1 MRFLVFLCFF
11 NLFLFAD
18 VKIISIKQTQNGVLL
33 NFNQN
38 ITEKDFKSFILQ
50 NKQEFRY
57 VYDVNAELLGSA
69 KNFKFQK
76 EIQVK
81 IAQNSKD
88 RVRIVVSSNKQQKI
102 TLTASKK
109 QANFTILNA
118 KSMQNTPSIT
128 SLFETPKRATNIKNT
143 QTSIKRKVVVID
155 PGHGGKDCGA
165 VGVSKVCEKKI
176 VLNIGKYLK
185 DELARRGYL
194 VYMTRDKDKFI
205 SLRERTKFANQKE
218 ADLFVSIHANA
229 VAENKEKLQGIESY
243 FLSTAR
249 SERAKKVA
257 ALENKDDTEVMTYF
271 SKQSFLNTLN
281 TQKIIASNRL
291 AIDVQ
296 YGMLQNLKPKY
307 KVTDGGVREGP
318 FWVLVGALMPS
329 ILLEV
334 GYLTHPNEGKRLNQ
348 SAFQKDIAQGIADGI
363 DGYFAKNP

>member
-1 MRFLVFLCFF
+1 MKFLVFLC
-11 NLFLFAD
+11 LFSLLSFAD
-18 VKIISIKQTQNGVLL
+18 VKIVSTKQIQNGVLL

-38 ITEKDFKSFILQ
+38 IAEENFKSFVLGGD
-50 NKQEFRY
+50 KEFRY

-69 KNFKFQK
+69 KNFKFQ
-76 EIQVK
+76 ENIQIK

-88 RVRIVVSSNKQQKI
+88 KVRIVISSNKKLKI
-102 TLTASKK
+102 TLEASKK
-109 QANFTILNA
+109 QASFAILNA
-118 KSMQNTPSIT
+118 KSVKNTPSIA
-128 SLFETPKRATNIKNT
+128 SLFETPKRTTNLQNT

-176 VLNIGKYLK
+176 VLNIGKHLR
-185 DELARRGYL
+185 DELKRRGYL

-205 SLRERTKFANQKE
+205 SLRDRTKFANQKE

-271 SKQSFLNTLN
+271 SRQSFLNTLN

-307 KVTDGGVREGP
+307 KITDGGVREGP

-348 SAFQKDIAQGIADGI
+348 NTFQKDIAQGIADGI